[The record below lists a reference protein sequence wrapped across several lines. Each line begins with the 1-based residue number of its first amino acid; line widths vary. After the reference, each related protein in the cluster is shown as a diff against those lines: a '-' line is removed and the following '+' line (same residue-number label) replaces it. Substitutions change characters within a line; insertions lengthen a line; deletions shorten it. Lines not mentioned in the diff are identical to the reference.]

1 MSPSRLAC
9 LAFSLALLTACAGNQ
24 GGAQD
29 PDPEPNRG
37 GAPDAPARKA
47 ADDDDEPRQR
57 PTKRTP
63 KKGDELE
70 VRIRAPRDGA
80 TFGKAPVEVIVEVT
94 HRGELRSLTLEGASK
109 ALQAE
114 TLAREELDKG
124 TPGGDAGSSGSGG
137 GSVEDGDVTFS
148 QTAPGGSD
156 ADKTIARAKV
166 AKKVIERILGEWS
179 FSALRGQR
187 RREVVTQA
195 IATLRR
201 ERFKEY
207 RSKYRYTATV
217 NMPEARNLV
226 LDAFSVERTFG
237 AEPYLLVAEGASWF
251 KGAKLSRDEV
261 GAVRGALTTASAD
274 WLNRWRFTQAGTG
287 KLESGALLQRGPLQ
301 ESTYQGL
308 GATYNAGLV
317 VVIKGGVAYEAFKG
331 SNHATAAGF
340 QGYLR
345 TKGLICVVYDRG
357 REQIAA
363 QFTVK
368 SSADKRSEDEAT
380 TDSAHQPWVAKDA
393 SVSEEAE
400 RYAQFLGRLIASN
413 VMRRLCADYYANLPA
428 APAGSI
434 TCPGCGDLCD
444 AGTERCPAC
453 DSPLGPGGGATAP
466 VKPTGPSLYRS
477 RYRWL
482 IKNPKV
488 GKNKLRVVA
497 VDSRGKTGSDSCVFT
512 FTPPD
517 TEPPLIKVVKP
528 RKGMTTGEKPVEV
541 VIEVSDERGLT
552 SVTVNGKRLEGARGK
567 RRFNY
572 RFKYQPREGVN
583 NLEFEAKDQAGNLGR
598 GHTSFSYVSPDVIP
612 PTVEVLSPKRGVIVG
627 KATLLVRV
635 RAYDDRGVRQVLV
648 GKTPAKRQGKTDTWL
663 ATLELPREG
672 EHTFEVTAQD
682 TRGNRGR
689 DQVSVTYRKPDTTPP
704 TVTLVAPK
712 AGSSLTSAPVVVAVR
727 AEDNVGVQWVK
738 INGVNANQDSKGR
751 WRVQIKSPREGK
763 NAIEVEAADAAG
775 NRAKLKGEFLFDSTP
790 PEVEASA
797 SLTVKG
803 VMKDL
808 EGTLTINGQKV
819 EFDKETGA
827 YETKVKPHP
836 DHPDKVVIVATD
848 DLGNR
853 SERIEKVR

>member
-9 LAFSLALLTACAGNQ
+9 LAFSLTLLTACAGNQ

-37 GAPDAPARKA
+37 GAPDAPARQA
-47 ADDDDEPRQR
+47 TDDEPRKR

-80 TFGKAPVEVIVEVT
+80 VFGKAPVEVIVEVT
-94 HRGELRSLTLEGASK
+94 HRGELRSLKLEGAGEGLK
-109 ALQAE
+109 AE

-124 TPGGDAGSSGSGG
+124 RTGGDAGSGGSRG
-137 GSVEDGDVTFS
+137 GSVEDGDVSFS

-201 ERFKEY
+201 ERFKKN
-207 RSKYRYTATV
+207 RGKYRYTATV

-226 LDAFSVERTFG
+226 LDAFAVERTFG

-274 WLNRWRFTQAGTG
+274 WLNRWRFKQAGTG
-287 KLESGALLQRGPLQ
+287 KLESGALLQRGPLR

-317 VVIKGGVAYEAFKG
+317 VVIKGGVSYEAFKG

-368 SSADKRSEDEAT
+368 SSSDKRTEEEAT
-380 TDSAHQPWVAKDA
+380 TDSAHQPWIAKD
-393 SVSEEAE
+393 SSISEEAE
-400 RYAQFLGRLIASN
+400 RYAQFLGRLVASN
-413 VMRRLCADYYANLPA
+413 VMRRLCADYYANLPP
-428 APAGSI
+428 APSGSI
-434 TCPGCGDLCD
+434 TCPGCGDLCA
-444 AGTERCPAC
+444 AGTPNCPAC
-453 DSPLGPGGGATAP
+453 DSPLGPGGGASTAP
-466 VKPTGPSLYRS
+466 KPTGPSLYRS

-497 VDSRGKTGSDSCVFT
+497 IDSKGRTGSDRCTFT

-541 VIEVSDERGLT
+541 VIEVTDARGLT
-552 SVTVNGKRLEGARGK
+552 SVTVNGKQLKGARGK

-572 RFKYQPREGVN
+572 RFKYEPREGVN
-583 NLEFEAKDQAGNLGR
+583 DLEFEARDQAGNRGR

-612 PTVEVLSPKRGVIVG
+612 PTVEVLSPKPGAVVG
-627 KATLLVRV
+627 EAALTVKI
-635 RAYDDRGVRQVLV
+635 RAYDDRSVRQVLV
-648 GKTPAKRQGKTDTWL
+648 GETPAKRQGKSDIWI
-663 ATLELPREG
+663 ATLKLPGEG
-672 EHTFEVTAQD
+672 AHKFEVTAQD

-689 DQVSVTYRKPDTTPP
+689 DTVSVTFRKPDTTPP
-704 TVTLVAPK
+704 TLTLLAPK
-712 AGSSLTSAPVVVAVR
+712 AGSSLTSAPVVIAVR
-727 AEDNVGVQWVK
+727 AKDDRGVKWVK
-738 INGVNANQDSKGR
+738 INGVNASQDSKGR

-763 NAIEVEAADAAG
+763 NAIEVQAADAAG
-775 NRAKLKGEFLFDSTP
+775 NRAKLTGQFLFDSTP

-819 EFDKETGA
+819 EFDKVTGA